1 LPALTIVFAAFGT
14 KIFYFFSFFRG
25 TMREEITLKQKDNT
39 FGAIDPDAEPLKTSA
54 YRYLWAKTSG
64 KPRA

>member
-1 LPALTIVFAAFGT
+1 
-14 KIFYFFSFFRG
+14 
-25 TMREEITLKQKDNT
+25 MREEITLKQKDNT